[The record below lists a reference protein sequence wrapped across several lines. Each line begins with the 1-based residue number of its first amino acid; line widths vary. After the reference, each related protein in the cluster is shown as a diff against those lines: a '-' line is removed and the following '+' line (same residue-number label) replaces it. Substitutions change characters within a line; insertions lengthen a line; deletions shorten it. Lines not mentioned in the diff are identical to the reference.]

1 VPNARKA
8 IAMTNSEL
16 GSEYM
21 NVKEAA
27 AFLGISE
34 SGAYKAIQRGKL
46 KAFRRS
52 PRQTLVTRHA
62 AEAYRSYGLLGDPR
76 PAVPERTIDDLRAE
90 FEARMGMTA
99 RAWQDAWKR
108 GEIEETVESF
118 AVGVL
123 SFAILASEAA
133 E

>member
-1 VPNARKA
+1 
-8 IAMTNSEL
+8 MS
-16 GSEYM
+16 
-21 NVKEAA
+21 VKEVA

-34 SGAYKAIQRGKL
+34 SGAYKAIQRGRL

-62 AEAYRSYGLLGDPR
+62 AVAYRQYGLPGRPR
-76 PAVPERTIDDLRAE
+76 PSVPVRTIDDLRAE
-90 FEARMGMTA
+90 FEARTGMTA

-118 AVGVL
+118 DVGVL